1 MSRDPQIS
9 SKKLFFGL
17 PDADINQIFESSSQA
32 WKKLENSNVLV
43 MGGTGFIGKWLVASI
58 GKAHMEKKS
67 ISITV
72 LSRNPKNRY
81 PEFSLAKFPI
91 NWIVCD
97 ISNQPKIDVRNF
109 THIINAATPSSTLTG
124 AVEPQYVYDSIRG
137 GNSAILSSAID
148 SNIRYINLSS
158 GAVSALEEVEPIY
171 EKEACIENHLN
182 TLSSSYSHGK
192 RFVEEEIN
200 RAIENDNLNAQ
211 SLRLFAFAGPGLP
224 IDQHF
229 AAGNFMRDAMQARS
243 IVIKGNPDTQRSY
256 MYPAD
261 LTKHILNSLASNER
275 KTKEVGS
282 REIVSILELAGIVS
296 SCVGGKNI
304 EICKEPQTR
313 TAYFPKSQD
322 LLTETI
328 GLRESIEK
336 WRDWL
341 AGTKY

>member
-9 SKKLFFGL
+9 SQKLFFGL
-17 PDADINQIFESSSQA
+17 PEVDINQIFESSSQA
-32 WKKLENSNVLV
+32 WKKLENSNILV

-58 GKAHMEKKS
+58 GKARMEEKS

-72 LSRNPKNRY
+72 LSRNPKNKY
-81 PEFSLAKFPI
+81 SEFSSAKFPI

-97 ISNQPKIDVRNF
+97 VSNHSKIDVGNF

-124 AVEPQYVYDSIRG
+124 AVEPKYVYDSIRG
-137 GNSAILSSAID
+137 GNSAILSSAIN

-158 GAVSALEEVEPIY
+158 GAVSVLEEVEPIY
-171 EKEACIENHLN
+171 EKEVCIENHLK

-200 RAIENDNLNAQ
+200 RAIQIDDLNAQ

-243 IVIKGNPDTQRSY
+243 IAIKGNPATQRSY

-261 LTKHILNSLASNER
+261 LTKHILDSLASNER
-275 KTKEVGS
+275 TTKEVGS

-296 SCVGGKNI
+296 SSVGGKNI
-304 EICKEPQTR
+304 EVRKEPQALS
-313 TAYFPKSQD
+313 AYFPKSLD
-322 LLTETI
+322 FLAETI
-328 GLRESIEK
+328 GLRESIEQ

-341 AGTKY
+341 TDTKY